1 MASNDLT
8 HALQCCWPCVDIDD
22 NGEPRSSQ
30 EPLLPSPPPLSMGRP
45 VRTYGTQRRHY
56 TSGSSQI
63 FGVSSVTSAGSSTI
77 KTSAPPAPDAFESWP
92 EVLETLNEIQKDAS
106 TKTGGTAEK
115 NVEESEDEDEDES
128 SESEDDEQSSDSSE
142 SEDVEDLN
150 DTEEGESSNESRDDV
165 GSSTYSDQYGPTETQ
180 TGSDYGTS
188 YGEPAPDHLAVL
200 ADAYQTDRG
209 TPLFICTWPEI
220 LPPSAEVEK
229 IAEASFAEVYRVKT
243 TAGSSIIKVLQLKIP
258 TDPTSS
264 EIETAINAT
273 DLVSEIRI
281 MNVLTEVPGFVGFK
295 DAHLI
300 KGRFAPSL
308 EEAFYEYIADDGE
321 YEPRETH
328 FPDPEIFTEESTF
341 LVLELADAGEVLE
354 DMPIETI
361 DQVWD
366 VFLGVC
372 MALSRAEYLCEFEH
386 RDLHENNVCVRQTTN
401 PARKPRTTSKSKPR
415 DGPIKFGFSDY
426 SITIIDYGLSRA
438 KLENGDVVFQDLEN
452 DLELFQS
459 SGSGLAGMQ
468 YDNYRRMRNHLL
480 TGTRTMQPA
489 SFHTTPISELEADQ
503 QNNHTW
509 KDHTPYSNVLWIR
522 YMLSFLTKQFKKH
535 SRGPKA
541 TKDIVTFETEI
552 KDMKRRLDVRTKV
565 ENGAFESACQVLD
578 YVFLRGWVSEEQL
591 GGAGMDSTILSQ

>member
-1 MASNDLT
+1 
-8 HALQCCWPCVDIDD
+8 
-22 NGEPRSSQ
+22 
-30 EPLLPSPPPLSMGRP
+30 
-45 VRTYGTQRRHY
+45 
-56 TSGSSQI
+56 
-63 FGVSSVTSAGSSTI
+63 
-77 KTSAPPAPDAFESWP
+77 
-92 EVLETLNEIQKDAS
+92 
-106 TKTGGTAEK
+106 
-115 NVEESEDEDEDES
+115 
-128 SESEDDEQSSDSSE
+128 
-142 SEDVEDLN
+142 
-150 DTEEGESSNESRDDV
+150 
-165 GSSTYSDQYGPTETQ
+165 
-180 TGSDYGTS
+180 
-188 YGEPAPDHLAVL
+188 
-200 ADAYQTDRG
+200 
-209 TPLFICTWPEI
+209 
-220 LPPSAEVEK
+220 
-229 IAEASFAEVYRVKT
+229 
-243 TAGSSIIKVLQLKIP
+243 
-258 TDPTSS
+258 
-264 EIETAINAT
+264 
-273 DLVSEIRI
+273 

-438 KLENGDVVFQDLEN
+438 KLENGDAVFQDLEN

-489 SFHTTPISELEADQ
+489 SFHTTPISELEAGQ

-535 SRGPKA
+535 SCSPKA
-541 TKDIVTFETEI
+541 TKDLVTFETEI

>member
-1 MASNDLT
+1 
-8 HALQCCWPCVDIDD
+8 
-22 NGEPRSSQ
+22 
-30 EPLLPSPPPLSMGRP
+30 
-45 VRTYGTQRRHY
+45 
-56 TSGSSQI
+56 
-63 FGVSSVTSAGSSTI
+63 
-77 KTSAPPAPDAFESWP
+77 
-92 EVLETLNEIQKDAS
+92 
-106 TKTGGTAEK
+106 
-115 NVEESEDEDEDES
+115 
-128 SESEDDEQSSDSSE
+128 
-142 SEDVEDLN
+142 
-150 DTEEGESSNESRDDV
+150 
-165 GSSTYSDQYGPTETQ
+165 
-180 TGSDYGTS
+180 
-188 YGEPAPDHLAVL
+188 
-200 ADAYQTDRG
+200 
-209 TPLFICTWPEI
+209 
-220 LPPSAEVEK
+220 
-229 IAEASFAEVYRVKT
+229 
-243 TAGSSIIKVLQLKIP
+243 
-258 TDPTSS
+258 
-264 EIETAINAT
+264 
-273 DLVSEIRI
+273 

-489 SFHTTPISELEADQ
+489 SFHTTPISELEAGQ

-535 SRGPKA
+535 SCSPKA
-541 TKDIVTFETEI
+541 TKDLVTFETEI